1 MVKKKKIHITG
12 IGSPVIFDLAI
23 ALLTRGYEIT
33 GSAAGLLDEAAKDRL
48 QEFNLLPEPGWHPE
62 ALDPSLDA
70 LILAPPVAR
79 DNPELHRALEL
90 KIPVFSYPEFI
101 YQECS
106 NKHRVVITGSSG
118 KTMIT
123 LLIMHV
129 LHYHNRSFDYVLSKP
144 IPGVKDSIRLTNAPI
159 VIIEGQDGKSSCL
172 DPTTIFLK
180 YQHHIGVISGIEWSG
195 SPDYVSK
202 NEYTEQ
208 FTRFEAATPKGGVL
222 IYFDLEPVLTALSKN
237 HQPDVLYIPYKTH
250 TSQLEGSQEFLVES
264 STERHPVKLSGK
276 HNMQNISA
284 AKETLKKLGVTS
296 PMFYEALRQFGGNT
310 L

>member
-1 MVKKKKIHITG
+1 MATKKKIHFTG
-12 IGSPVIFDLAI
+12 ITSPVLFDLAI
-23 ALLTRGYEIT
+23 ALQHKGYEIS
-33 GSAAGLLDEAAKDRL
+33 GSTDTAPDDLAKERL
-48 QEFNLLPEPGWHPE
+48 VEHQLLPSSGWHPE
-62 ALDPSLDA
+62 RLTEALDA
-70 LILAPPVAR
+70 VIIAPQVPR
-79 DNPELHRALEL
+79 ENPELHRALEL
-90 KIPVFSYPEFI
+90 KIPVFSYPDYI

-118 KTMIT
+118 KTMIA

-144 IPGVKDSIRLTNAPI
+144 VPGVKDSVKLTDAPV
-159 VIIEGQDGKSSCL
+159 VIIEGLDGISSCL
-172 DPTTIFLK
+172 DPTTVFLR
-180 YQHHIGVISGIEWSG
+180 YQHHIGLISGIEWSG
-195 SPDYVSK
+195 SPAYASKDDY
-202 NEYTEQ
+202 TAQ

-222 IYFDLEPVLTALSKN
+222 IYFDLEPVLTALSKE

-250 TSQLEGSQEFLVES
+250 PSQTDGGQEYLLES
-264 STERHPVKLSGK
+264 SAERHPVKLSGK

-296 PMFYEALRQFGGNT
+296 SMFYEALRQFGGNT